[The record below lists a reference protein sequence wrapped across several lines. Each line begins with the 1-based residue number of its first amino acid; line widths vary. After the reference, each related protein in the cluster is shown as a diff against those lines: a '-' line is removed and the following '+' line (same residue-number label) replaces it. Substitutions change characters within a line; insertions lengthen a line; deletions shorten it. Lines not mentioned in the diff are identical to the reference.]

1 MTGCVRTIGWTLATG
16 SRRTWPA
23 LPAARENS
31 ALQSQQRRSG
41 EAGLIEAAV
50 HGLEALEDLLE
61 RVAEAVVG
69 LDGVDVERVAAR
81 GAWDGE
87 DDCRSARS
95 QA

>member
-1 MTGCVRTIGWTLATG
+1 M
-16 SRRTWPA
+16 
-23 LPAARENS
+23 
-31 ALQSQQRRSG
+31 
-41 EAGLIEAAV
+41 AAV
-50 HGLEALEDLLE
+50 DSLEALEDLLK

-95 QA
+95 SA